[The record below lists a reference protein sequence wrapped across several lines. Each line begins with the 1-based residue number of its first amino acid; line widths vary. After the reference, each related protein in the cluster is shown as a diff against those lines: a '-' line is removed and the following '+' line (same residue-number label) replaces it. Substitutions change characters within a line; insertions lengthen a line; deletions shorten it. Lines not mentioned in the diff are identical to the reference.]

1 MQPTLNQEKYM
12 VKRHSAF
19 FTRLKSMK
27 IVCQWEIK
35 LEIQI
40 CSSRRSLQDN

>member
-1 MQPTLNQEKYM
+1 MQPTLNQGKCV

-19 FTRLKSMK
+19 FTRLTSMK

-35 LEIQI
+35 LEGQI
-40 CSSRRSLQDN
+40 GSSRRSLQDN